1 MQSRGPCRTVN
12 ANACTYNAY
21 FHIFLAQFGRT
32 QLSTQA
38 EKDFLRHYDPKTLQP
53 LPFNMTSLHPPA
65 NHKLFI
71 YDQMQIDGQKAPK
84 VAEALRKD
92 LSAFLE
98 LETLLP
104 SLETAQ
110 PRVHEDNSTAADPR
124 FVRRRRVREVIDICE
139 PQYQTLRNELVLVGR
154 DAAEWIEKY
163 FMPLSNVIVSSPD
176 YFRRVLST
184 YQKDP
189 CELDETFSRKPL

>member
-1 MQSRGPCRTVN
+1 M
-12 ANACTYNAY
+12 
-21 FHIFLAQFGRT
+21 
-32 QLSTQA
+32 STQA